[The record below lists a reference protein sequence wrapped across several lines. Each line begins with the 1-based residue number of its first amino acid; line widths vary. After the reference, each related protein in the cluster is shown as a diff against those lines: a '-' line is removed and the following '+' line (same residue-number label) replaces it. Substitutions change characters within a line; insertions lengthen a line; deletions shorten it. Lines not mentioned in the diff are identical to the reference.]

1 MTSPRTFH
9 VIHGYSAAGIFHQ
22 ALPEKSAQMLVHDDV
37 LSCGP
42 LPPFESAHQ
51 WGPESHPHHRLHPD

>member
-9 VIHGYSAAGIFHQ
+9 VIHGYSAAGTFHR

-42 LPPFESAHQ
+42 LPPFESAPSVGARKPPASSASQ
-51 WGPESHPHHRLHPD
+51 